1 MPVAKDTRPTYTH
14 NYGNTALHVCRL
26 AYWLAAMTAPIA
38 AYHAKLSTLCTL
50 ISELCIQAA
59 GEQDWSIWSWRR
71 RIRSG
76 EYLCTAP
83 SPPPGG
89 RNSAPTA
96 RSKWGIYR
104 NVLELHDCC
113 AYCLVI
119 CSTNTYKMFVCPFH
133 LVPVLLSIITSS
145 RKNTLLLLWFCWPIH
160 WVLSKFPWANTGV
173 ATGRGDPRAGL
184 QGRNTG
190 LKWGGNR
197 LEGAK
202 KPIISSYQLFLRH
215 ETYRW
220 IPSDL
225 FTMATG
231 ERHHV
236 ARWLYHTIFLP
247 SSFYSERC

>member
-119 CSTNTYKMFVCPFH
+119 CSTNTYKMFVMNCSSLSVIAPSTLFQCCCQLLHHPERIPFFSFGFADPFTEFFLSFH
-133 LVPVLLSIITSS
+133 EPTLVLLLVEETQE
-145 RKNTLLLLWFCWPIH
+145 RDYREETLG
-160 WVLSKFPWANTGV
+160 SNEG
-173 ATGRGDPRAGL
+173 ATG
-184 QGRNTG
+184 
-190 LKWGGNR
+190 
-197 LEGAK
+197 
-202 KPIISSYQLFLRH
+202 
-215 ETYRW
+215 
-220 IPSDL
+220 
-225 FTMATG
+225 
-231 ERHHV
+231 
-236 ARWLYHTIFLP
+236 
-247 SSFYSERC
+247 